1 MLDHTKKRYST
12 SRAKEKPQ
20 QDGRKG
26 KIMFGIK
33 PHTRQRH
40 WEGTNKTLVCTRTRG
55 RTRDWARPAFECV
68 SVSCKVW
75 ISRGRR
81 ADRGSGCSRAG
92 RSSAWPNSSWRKLP
106 LAPPQSCWADDP
118 QTGKQLY
125 QRSSCTVVKVLG
137 PSRFPNLGIWQ
148 RDWEPPGNLT
158 LKASGIWIQNFHR
171 TGETDSQRTQ
181 TKPCAHQDPGERSS
195 DPTRDWVRL
204 ACECPEVP
212 GGRVRWQSGALNTT
226 VLGTAGCWPKSF
238 WRWFPLAVFQLL
250 LPQFDLRSNYW
261 EGTQPHPSA
270 ENWIKDILSMSHVGP
285 CLAGPPKTDGSWQRV
300 LTKCGPLEKGN
311 GEPLQHSCLENHMN
325 SMKR

>member
-20 QDGRKG
+20 QDGRRG
-26 KIMFGIK
+26 KIMFRIK

-40 WEGTNKTLVCTRTRG
+40 WEGTNKTLVCTGTWG

-75 ISRGRR
+75 IRSGRR

-92 RSSAWPNSSWRKLP
+92 RSSVWPKTSWRKLP
-106 LAPPQSCWADDP
+106 LAPPQSCWADGP

-148 RDWEPPGNLT
+148 RDWEPPGHLT
-158 LKASGIWIQNFHR
+158 LKASGILIQNFHR

-181 TKPCAHQDPGERSS
+181 TKPCAHQDPGERNR

-204 ACECPEVP
+204 ACECPVDSQGHWIQQSWELQGAGLSP
-212 GGRVRWQSGALNTT
+212 FEGG
-226 VLGTAGCWPKSF
+226 F
-238 WRWFPLAVFQLL
+238 
-250 LPQFDLRSNYW
+250 
-261 EGTQPHPSA
+261 H
-270 ENWIKDILSMSHVGP
+270 
-285 CLAGPPKTDGSWQRV
+285 
-300 LTKCGPLEKGN
+300 
-311 GEPLQHSCLENHMN
+311 
-325 SMKR
+325 